1 MGDIPFNLPLDEVP
15 TMREPISFRS
25 DGRLLLG
32 CLYLPDQLAA
42 GERLSA
48 VVVVGPASSTKGQVA
63 AVYAQRLS
71 ELRYAAIAFDHTS
84 YGESEGTPRTDEDP
98 FTKIEDI
105 KGATTFLARR
115 PEVDAARIATVGVCA
130 GGGYAPAAA
139 VADRRIKAVATVSG
153 LPDLRAT
160 IMAAGDW
167 RAIMGAAQS
176 ARESYEATGRAAYVP
191 FLADGQLDEWQ
202 ENGKKYYLTDRNQD
216 PNWRNQ
222 TLLWSYDKM
231 IQFSALDT
239 VELLAPTP
247 LLVIAGDQAETLG
260 QSRAVYA
267 KAREP
272 KELFLVQGGMHFDFY
287 DQPEYVTQA
296 LTKID
301 AFFKHHL

>member
-1 MGDIPFNLPLDEVP
+1 
-15 TMREPISFRS
+15 MRNDVSFLS
-25 DGRLLLG
+25 NGRLLLG
-32 CLYLPDQLAA
+32 HLYLPDQISAS
-42 GERLSA
+42 ERLLA
-48 VVVVGPASSTKGQVA
+48 VVVVGPASSTKGQVP

-71 ELRYAAIAFDHTS
+71 ELGYAAIAFDHTS

-105 KGATTFLARR
+105 KNATTFLAHR
-115 PEVDAARIATVGVCA
+115 PEVDAERIATVGVCA
-130 GGGYAPAAA
+130 GGGY

-160 IMAAGDW
+160 VMAAGDW
-167 RAIMGAAQS
+167 RAIMGAAQG
-176 ARESYEATGRAAYVP
+176 ARESYEATGRATYVP
-191 FLADGQLDEWQ
+191 FLADGQLDPWR
-202 ENGKKYYLTDRNQD
+202 ENGKKFYLTDRNQD

-247 LLVIAGDQAETLG
+247 LLVIAGDQAETLA
-260 QSRAVYA
+260 QSEAVYA
-267 KAREP
+267 KAQEP
-272 KELFLVQGGMHFDFY
+272 KELFLIEGGTHFDFY
-287 DQPEYVTQA
+287 DQPEYVTPA

-301 AFFKHHL
+301 AFLKQNL

>member
-1 MGDIPFNLPLDEVP
+1 
-15 TMREPISFRS
+15 MREDISFRS
-25 DGRLLLG
+25 NGLLLLG
-32 CLYLPDQLAA
+32 HLYLPDHLAA
-42 GERLSA
+42 GEKLPA
-48 VVVVGPASSTKGQVA
+48 VVVVGPASGTKGQVA
-63 AVYAQRLS
+63 AVYGQRLS
-71 ELRYAAIAFDHTS
+71 ELGYAAIAFDHTS
-84 YGESEGTPRTDEDP
+84 YGQSEGTPRSDEDP

-115 PEVDAARIATVGVCA
+115 PEVDAARIAAVGVCA

-167 RAIMGAAQS
+167 RAIMGAAQG
-176 ARESYEATGRAAYVP
+176 ARESYEATGRATHVP
-191 FLADGQLDEWQ
+191 FLADGPLDEWQ
-202 ENGKKYYLTDRNQD
+202 ENGKKFYLTDRNQD

-247 LLVIAGDQAETLG
+247 LLVIAGDRAETLG
-260 QSRAVYA
+260 QSEAVHA
-267 KAREP
+267 KAQEP
-272 KELFLVQGGMHFDFY
+272 KELFLIADGTHFDFY
-287 DQPEYVTQA
+287 DRPEYVAQA
-296 LTKID
+296 LAKID
-301 AFFKHHL
+301 VFLKQHL

>member
-1 MGDIPFNLPLDEVP
+1 MGGIPCNYPQDERP
-15 TMREPISFRS
+15 TMREEISFRS

-32 CLYLPDQLAA
+32 HLYLPDQLAA
-42 GERLSA
+42 GERLAA
-48 VVVVGPASSTKGQVA
+48 VVVVGPASSTKGQVPA
-63 AVYAQRLS
+63 IYAKRLS
-71 ELRYAAIAFDHTS
+71 ELGYAAVAFDHTS
-84 YGESEGTPRTDEDP
+84 YGESEGAPRFDEDP
-98 FTKIEDI
+98 FAKIEDI
-105 KGATTFLARR
+105 KNAATFLARQ
-115 PEVDAARIATVGVCA
+115 PQVDTARIATVGVCA

-160 IMAAGDW
+160 IVAAGDL
-167 RAIMGAAQS
+167 RAIMGAAQG
-176 ARESYEATGRAAYVP
+176 AREAYAATGRATYIPV
-191 FLADGQLDEWQ
+191 LADGQLDEWQ
-202 ENGKKYYLTDRNQD
+202 ENAKKFYLTDRNQD

-296 LTKID
+296 LSKID

>member
-1 MGDIPFNLPLDEVP
+1 
-15 TMREPISFRS
+15 MRKDVSFRS
-25 DGRLLLG
+25 NGRLLLG
-32 CLYLPDQLAA
+32 HLYLPDQLAA
-42 GERLSA
+42 GERLPG
-48 VVVVGPASSTKGQVA
+48 VVIVGPASSTKGQA
-63 AVYAQRLS
+63 PAVYSRRLS
-71 ELRYAAIAFDHTS
+71 ELGYAAIAFDHTS

-105 KGATTFLARR
+105 KNAATFLSHR
-115 PEVDAARIATVGVCA
+115 PEVDAARIAAVGVCA

-160 IMAAGDW
+160 VMAAGDW
-167 RAIMGAAQS
+167 RAIMAGAQD
-176 ARESYEATGRAAYVP
+176 ARESYEATGRATYVP
-191 FLADGQLDEWQ
+191 FLAGGQLDPWR
-202 ENGKKYYLTDRNQD
+202 ENGKKFYLTERNQD

-260 QSRAVYA
+260 QSEAVYA
-267 KAREP
+267 KAQEP
-272 KELFLVQGGMHFDFY
+272 KELFLIEGGTHFDFY
-287 DQPEYVTQA
+287 DQPQYVTPA
-296 LTKID
+296 LAKID
-301 AFFKHHL
+301 AFFKQHL

>member
-1 MGDIPFNLPLDEVP
+1 
-15 TMREPISFRS
+15 MREEISFRS
-25 DGRLLLG
+25 EGRLLLG
-32 CLYLPDQLAA
+32 HLYLPDQLAA
-42 GERLSA
+42 AESLRA
-48 VVVVGPASSTKGQVA
+48 VVVVGPASSTKGQVP

-71 ELRYAAIAFDHTS
+71 ELGYAAVAFDHTS
-84 YGESEGTPRTDEDP
+84 YGESEGMPRFDEDP

-105 KGATTFLARR
+105 KNATTFLARHPR
-115 PEVDAARIATVGVCA
+115 VDVARIATVGVCA

-160 IMAAGDW
+160 VIAAGDW
-167 RAIMGAAQS
+167 RAIMGAAQG
-176 ARESYEATGRAAYVP
+176 ARQAYAATGRATYVP
-191 FLADGQLDEWQ
+191 VLADGQLDEWQ
-202 ENGKKYYLTDRNQD
+202 ENGKKFYLTDRNQD

-296 LTKID
+296 LSKID

>member
-1 MGDIPFNLPLDEVP
+1 
-15 TMREPISFRS
+15 MREDISFRS
-25 DGRLLLG
+25 NGHLLLG
-32 CLYLPDQLAA
+32 HLYLPDQLAA
-42 GERLSA
+42 GERLPA

-63 AVYAQRLS
+63 AVYGQRLS
-71 ELRYAAIAFDHTS
+71 ELGYAAIAFDHTS
-84 YGESEGTPRTDEDP
+84 YGESEGTPRSDEDP

-105 KGATTFLARR
+105 KSATTFLARR

-167 RAIMGAAQS
+167 RSIMNAAQG
-176 ARESYEATGRAAYVP
+176 AREAYAGTGRATHVP
-191 FLADGQLDEWQ
+191 FLADGLLDEWQ
-202 ENGKKYYLTDRNQD
+202 ENGKKFYLTDRNQD

-247 LLVIAGDQAETLG
+247 LLVIVGDRAETLG
-260 QSRAVYA
+260 QSEAVYA
-267 KAREP
+267 KAQEP
-272 KELFLVQGGMHFDFY
+272 KELFLIAGGGHFDFY
-287 DQPEYVTQA
+287 DQTEYVAQA
-296 LTKID
+296 VAKTD
-301 AFFKHHL
+301 AFLKRYL